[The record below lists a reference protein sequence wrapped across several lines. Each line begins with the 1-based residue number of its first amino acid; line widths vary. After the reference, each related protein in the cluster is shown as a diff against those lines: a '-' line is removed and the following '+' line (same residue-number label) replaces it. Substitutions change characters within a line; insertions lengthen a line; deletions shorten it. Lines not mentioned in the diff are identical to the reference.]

1 MKIVDNLVPASFILA
16 SILVT
21 TQGFL
26 NAALTYKLIILG
38 VTIYFIFIS
47 VIDLIVIKKKFMK
60 DSWVDFQQEIRY
72 FTSSIL
78 LLVAVLLTGL
88 VGMDLSFA
96 LLILPALTSFLQMTH
111 FIAKHLNSF

>member
-1 MKIVDNLVPASFILA
+1 MKITDNLVPGSFILA
-16 SILVT
+16 SILAT

-26 NAALTYKLIILG
+26 NAALTHKLIILG
-38 VTIYFIFIS
+38 ITIYLIFIS
-47 VIDLIVIKKKFMK
+47 VVDLIVIKKKFMK

-96 LLILPALTSFLQMTH
+96 LLISPALASYFQMTH

>member
-1 MKIVDNLVPASFILA
+1 MKIADNLVPASFILA

-26 NAALTYKLIILG
+26 NAVLTYKLIILG
-38 VTIYFIFIS
+38 IAIYFIFIS

-60 DSWVDFQQEIRY
+60 DSWVDFQQEMRY

-96 LLILPALTSFLQMTH
+96 LLILPTLTSYFQMTH

>member
-1 MKIVDNLVPASFILA
+1 MKIADNLVPVSFILA
-16 SILVT
+16 SILAT

-26 NAALTYKLIILG
+26 NAVLTYKLIILG
-38 VTIYFIFIS
+38 VTIYLIFVS
-47 VIDLIVIKKKFMK
+47 VVDLIVLKKKYMK
-60 DSWVDFQQEIRY
+60 DSWVDFQQEIRH

-96 LLILPALTSFLQMTH
+96 ILILPALASYFQMTH

>member
-1 MKIVDNLVPASFILA
+1 MKITDNLVPASFILV

-26 NAALTYKLIILG
+26 NAVLTYKLIILG
-38 VTIYFIFIS
+38 ITIYFIFVS
-47 VIDLIVIKKKFMK
+47 TIDLIVLKKKFMK
-60 DSWVDFQQEIRY
+60 DSWVDFQQEIRC

-96 LLILPALTSFLQMTH
+96 LLILPALTSYFQMTH
-111 FIAKHLNSF
+111 FIAKHLNSY

>member
-1 MKIVDNLVPASFILA
+1 MKIADNLVPASFILA
-16 SILVT
+16 SILAT

-26 NAALTYKLIILG
+26 NAVLTYKLIILG
-38 VTIYFIFIS
+38 VTIYLIFVS

-72 FTSSIL
+72 FASSIL

-96 LLILPALTSFLQMTH
+96 LLILPALTSHFQMTH